1 MQELCLL
8 MELDSIQRLAS
19 FYDDQTDRTI
29 ILSVSQEEMEALEL
43 LAEEV
48 EAVYVDINVKE
59 STIIWPT
66 AEGGFGIGEEAI

>member
-19 FYDDQTDRTI
+19 FYDDQADQTI

-43 LAEEV
+43 LAEEM